1 MLLCTIQVI
10 VNSANTYTFFWGDL
24 MKQIEHFIDDAE
36 ILRILVAII
45 YVDNLKENPWYTTL
59 R

>member
-1 MLLCTIQVI
+1 
-10 VNSANTYTFFWGDL
+10 